1 MKAESIELKQVVEEK
16 TRPLLKII
24 QEQDER
30 ILHLDARIL
39 AMSETIEKLQERFIS
54 LGVKV
59 ESNIFE
65 KDEKFHDL
73 LQLLPLLMYKKTRG
87 RRKIRQKINK

>member
-73 LQLLPLLMYKKTRG
+73 LQKLTTFADVQENSRKKKDKT
-87 RRKIRQKINK
+87 KNK

>member
-1 MKAESIELKQVVEEK
+1 M
-16 TRPLLKII
+16 KII

-73 LQLLPLLMYKKTRG
+73 LQKLTTFADVQENSRKKKDKT
-87 RRKIRQKINK
+87 KNK